1 MRIGLYGG
9 VANNMYVM
17 AKALAETDH
26 QVTFVRDVW
35 DNYPFSQ
42 PVWED
47 MEFTLTYEEVA
58 DTDGFSRE
66 RWQEKEQLLGWIPP
80 PYVKTPPWDQA
91 WMNPSGKGFIG
102 RCMRAL
108 ARMRMLHLK
117 HVNDLL
123 AQNDLLI
130 VCGIDGAILAS
141 RTGLPYIIW
150 PHGGDIRLAAG
161 LGSLP
166 EEWRS
171 QLITRFKRALLKRA
185 FMNANFVG
193 SHDPTGI
200 GGHIGNMSFFLER
213 LRFGWLPIPLK
224 ERRRDERCMRLSCL
238 NDLLSSL
245 MGESVAGKLSAE
257 ELICF
262 IPSRVDFFWKGQD
275 RLLRALAGKGLPVF
289 LIFAG
294 WGQDYE
300 RARVLARDFD
310 LEDRTLFLPVAL
322 SKPLLFKLFD
332 SVDLVIDQF
341 LSGSYGTSA
350 VEAMA
355 AGVPVMMAIDEQS
368 WHRRGWLPPPVINVS
383 SEQEIAQAFID
394 ILDGK
399 IDLDQ
404 CSQSVREWFSQ
415 THAYGSFFRYVNPL
429 FERIVKEHRK

>member
-150 PHGGDIRLAAG
+150 PHGGYSAC
-161 LGSLP
+161 S
-166 EEWRS
+166 RS
-171 QLITRFKRALLKRA
+171 GQ
-185 FMNANFVG
+185 
-193 SHDPTGI
+193 
-200 GGHIGNMSFFLER
+200 
-213 LRFGWLPIPLK
+213 
-224 ERRRDERCMRLSCL
+224 
-238 NDLLSSL
+238 
-245 MGESVAGKLSAE
+245 SA
-257 ELICF
+257 
-262 IPSRVDFFWKGQD
+262 
-275 RLLRALAGKGLPVF
+275 
-289 LIFAG
+289 
-294 WGQDYE
+294 
-300 RARVLARDFD
+300 
-310 LEDRTLFLPVAL
+310 
-322 SKPLLFKLFD
+322 
-332 SVDLVIDQF
+332 
-341 LSGSYGTSA
+341 
-350 VEAMA
+350 
-355 AGVPVMMAIDEQS
+355 
-368 WHRRGWLPPPVINVS
+368 
-383 SEQEIAQAFID
+383 
-394 ILDGK
+394 
-399 IDLDQ
+399 
-404 CSQSVREWFSQ
+404 
-415 THAYGSFFRYVNPL
+415 
-429 FERIVKEHRK
+429 